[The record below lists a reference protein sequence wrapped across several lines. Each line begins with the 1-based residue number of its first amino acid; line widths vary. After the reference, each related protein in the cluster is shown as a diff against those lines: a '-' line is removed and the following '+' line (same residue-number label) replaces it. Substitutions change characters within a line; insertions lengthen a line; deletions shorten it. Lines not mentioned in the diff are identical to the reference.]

1 MRRCRLL
8 IGCIPNCVG
17 SALPEGKSA
26 AVAATRNTQT
36 GSRLQYAA
44 ACIAITVYAG
54 LSHYSNAVAGG
65 RDLGAALALAPISA
79 VATILAWRAAP
90 RAVATVLCVC
100 LAGLIAALWPVLRQN
115 YPLINLVQDS
125 SVYGLLGFTFGRSL
139 MPGRV
144 ALCTQLADKEHGP
157 LSAHEVRYTRQV
169 TAAWTVFFFVIT
181 AVSIL
186 LFVSAPLRI
195 WSLFINF
202 CVLPLVGAM
211 FIAEYQVRRRILPDL
226 ERTGLLATLR
236 VYLAASHREP
246 V

>member
-1 MRRCRLL
+1 VSRRWDR
-8 IGCIPNCVG
+8 
-17 SALPEGKSA
+17 
-26 AVAATRNTQT
+26 
-36 GSRLQYAA
+36 RLQYAA
-44 ACIAITVYAG
+44 ACAAIAVYAG
-54 LSHYSNAVAGG
+54 LSHYSNYVAGG
-65 RDLGAALALAPISA
+65 RDLGAALALAPITV
-79 VATILAWRAAP
+79 VATILAWRNAP
-90 RAVATVLCVC
+90 PAVAALLCAA
-100 LAGLIAALWPVLRQN
+100 LAGLIVGLWPVLRQN

-139 MPGRV
+139 LPGRV

-157 LSAHEVRYTRQV
+157 LSVPEVRYTRQV
-169 TAAWTVFFFVIT
+169 TAAWTLFFFVIT

-211 FIAEYQVRRRILPDL
+211 FIAEYQIRRRILPGVK
-226 ERTGLLATLR
+226 RTGLLATLR
-236 VYLAASHREP
+236 VYLAAGHQEP

>member
-1 MRRCRLL
+1 VSRRWDR
-8 IGCIPNCVG
+8 
-17 SALPEGKSA
+17 
-26 AVAATRNTQT
+26 
-36 GSRLQYAA
+36 RLQYAA
-44 ACIAITVYAG
+44 ACAAIATYAG

-65 RDLGAALALAPISA
+65 RDLGAALALAPITI
-79 VATILAWRAAP
+79 VATILAWRTAP
-90 RAVATVLCVC
+90 PAVAALLSAC
-100 LAGLIAALWPVLRQN
+100 LAGLIVGLWPLLRQN

-125 SVYGLLGFTFGRSL
+125 SVYGLLGFSFGRSL
-139 MPGRV
+139 LPGRV

-169 TAAWTVFFFVIT
+169 TAAWTLFFFVIT
-181 AVSIL
+181 AASIL

-211 FIAEYQVRRRILPDL
+211 FIAEYQIRRRILPGVK
-226 ERTGLLATLR
+226 RTGLLATLR
-236 VYLAASHREP
+236 VYLAASHQEP

>member
-1 MRRCRLL
+1 VSRRWDR
-8 IGCIPNCVG
+8 
-17 SALPEGKSA
+17 
-26 AVAATRNTQT
+26 
-36 GSRLQYAA
+36 RLQYAA
-44 ACIAITVYAG
+44 ACAGIAVYAG
-54 LSHYSNAVAGG
+54 LSHYSNSVAGG
-65 RDLGAALALAPISA
+65 RDLGAGLALAPITV
-79 VATILAWRAAP
+79 VATILAWRSAP
-90 RAVATVLCVC
+90 PAVAALLFAC
-100 LAGLIAALWPVLRQN
+100 LAGLIVWLWPVLRQN

-144 ALCTQLADKEHGP
+144 ALCTQLADKERGP
-157 LSAHEVRYTRQV
+157 LSAQEVRYTRQV

-181 AVSIL
+181 AVSTL

-211 FIAEYQVRRRILPDL
+211 FIAEYQIRRRILPGVK
-226 ERTGLLATLR
+226 RTGLLASLR
-236 VYLAASHREP
+236 VYLAASHQEP

>member
-1 MRRCRLL
+1 VSRRWDR
-8 IGCIPNCVG
+8 
-17 SALPEGKSA
+17 
-26 AVAATRNTQT
+26 
-36 GSRLQYAA
+36 RLQYAA
-44 ACIAITVYAG
+44 ACAGIAAYAG
-54 LSHYSNAVAGG
+54 LSHYSNSAAGG
-65 RDLGAALALAPISA
+65 RDLGAALALAPITV

-90 RAVATVLCVC
+90 PAVAALLYAC
-100 LAGLIAALWPVLRQN
+100 LAGSIVGLWPVLRQN

-125 SVYGLLGFTFGRSL
+125 SVYVLLGFTFGGSL

-157 LSAHEVRYTRQV
+157 LSAQEVRYTRQV
-169 TAAWTVFFFVIT
+169 TAAWTLFFFVIT

-186 LFVSAPLRI
+186 LYVSAPLRV

-211 FIAEYQVRRRILPDL
+211 FIAEYQLRRRILPGVK
-226 ERTGLLATLR
+226 RTGLLASLR
-236 VYLAASHREP
+236 VYLAASHQEP